1 MSLWIAENRYAGASF
16 VVSPK
21 TRTVTEY
28 APILKRVERSLQGM
42 CGAEV
47 AVNLLR
53 RSEFKVYA
61 SH

>member
-28 APILKRVERSLQGM
+28 APILKRWLVKGM
-42 CGAEV
+42 AEEV

-53 RSEFKVYA
+53 RSGFKVYA